1 MPRGTLDTAVPPHL
15 SCTGL
20 SPSPAG
26 LPRAVPFGLT
36 VTSAVRTPQCFAP
49 RFGLFPFRS
58 PLLRESHFVFSSS
71 GYLDVS
77 VHRVCFQLGWMMQ
90 SLAPGCPIRKS
101 VPHTGICPW
110 TRLIAACHVLLRLR
124 EPRHPS
130 CALFSFPFIFKE
142 SRLFT
147 RHHLTCK
154 QCFLRSSVGCAADG
168 LLRRFELLPLFHY
181 WNSAVTRSVCL
192 DSMF

>member
-1 MPRGTLDTAVPPHL
+1 MTNWRRSYNPGPAV
-15 SCTGL
+15 TGPVWAL
-20 SPSPAG
+20 A
-26 LPRAVPFGLT
+26 
-36 VTSAVRTPQCFAP
+36 
-49 RFGLFPFRS
+49 RS
-58 PLLRESHFVFSSS
+58 LATTGAITFVFSSS
-71 GYLDVS
+71 GELDVS

-147 RHHLTCK
+147 RHHLISK

-168 LLRRFELLPLFHY
+168 LLRRFELLPLFH
-181 WNSAVTRSVCL
+181 
-192 DSMF
+192 F